1 MKRMNQGKIAFIFI
15 ILIAIACLL
24 FSCSDLSREK
34 IVDKSELTG
43 RDYRLFQNTPAWE
56 LAKAVEDE
64 NTKKIDKI
72 VSENPEIINYQESK
86 YGNTLLMLTIMNQQL
101 KPFKALLKRGADVN
115 IHNTFDGTSSLIK
128 ACSSKFYNITFVKM
142 LIEYGADVNDVEI
155 GERRKENGTR
165 LTPLIAASRTGRL
178 DLVRFLVSKGA
189 DVNYQ
194 NEFGQSALSKSVMVD
209 EYKVAYYLLQNGA
222 DYNRPIYYRFDN
234 SVPIEKRDPKDK
246 GKPMYLWDVLKDDV
260 SEFGTSEY
268 KYKMLI
274 IDFLKSKGLSITLN

>member
-1 MKRMNQGKIAFIFI
+1 MNQGKIAFIFI

-24 FSCSDLSREK
+24 FSCSNMCREK

-246 GKPMYLWDVLKDDV
+246 GKPMYLWDVLKEDL

-274 IDFLKSKGLSITLN
+274 IDFLKSKDKVK

>member
-1 MKRMNQGKIAFIFI
+1 MNQGKIAFIFI

-115 IHNTFDGTSSLIK
+115 IHNTFDGTSSLVK

-246 GKPMYLWDVLKDDV
+246 GKPMYLWDVLKEDL

-274 IDFLKSKGLSITLN
+274 IDFLKSKDKVK

>member
-1 MKRMNQGKIAFIFI
+1 MNQGKIAFIFI

-209 EYKVAYYLLQNGA
+209 EYKVAYYQLQNGA

-246 GKPMYLWDVLKDDV
+246 GKPMYLWDVLKEDL

-274 IDFLKSKGLSITLN
+274 IDFLKSKDKVK

>member
-1 MKRMNQGKIAFIFI
+1 MKVA
-15 ILIAIACLL
+15 ILQLVFACLL
-24 FSCSDLSREK
+24 FSCSNMCREK

-43 RDYRLFQNTPAWE
+43 RDYRLFQNTSAWE

-115 IHNTFDGTSSLIK
+115 IHSTFDGTSSLIK

-142 LIEYGADVNDVEI
+142 LIEYGADVNDVET

-194 NEFGQSALSKSVMVD
+194 NEFGQSALSESVMVD

-222 DYNRPIYYRFDN
+222 DYNRPIYYRFDY
-234 SVPIEKRDPKDK
+234 SVPIEKSDPKDK
-246 GKPMYLWDVLKDDV
+246 GKPMYLWNVLKEDL

-268 KYKMLI
+268 KYKMRI
-274 IDFLKSKGLSITLN
+274 IDFLKSKDKIK

>member
-1 MKRMNQGKIAFIFI
+1 MKAI
-15 ILIAIACLL
+15 ILQLVFSCLL
-24 FSCSDLSREK
+24 FSCSNLSREK

-64 NTKKIDKI
+64 NTEQIDKI
-72 VSENPEIINYQESK
+72 VSENPELINYQESK

-101 KPFKALLKRGADVN
+101 KPFKVLLKRGADVN

-142 LIEYGADVNDVEI
+142 LIEYGADVNDVET

-246 GKPMYLWDVLKDDV
+246 GKPMYLWDVLKEDL

-274 IDFLKSKGLSITLN
+274 IDFLKSKDKVK

>member
-1 MKRMNQGKIAFIFI
+1 MKVA
-15 ILIAIACLL
+15 ILQLVFACLL
-24 FSCSDLSREK
+24 FSCSNMCREK

-43 RDYRLFQNTPAWE
+43 RDYRLFQNTSAWE

-115 IHNTFDGTSSLIK
+115 IHSTFDGTSSLIK

-142 LIEYGADVNDVEI
+142 LIEYGADVNDVET

-222 DYNRPIYYRFDN
+222 DYNRPIYYRFDY
-234 SVPIEKRDPKDK
+234 SVPIEKSDPKDK
-246 GKPMYLWDVLKDDV
+246 GKPMYLWDVLKEDL

-268 KYKMLI
+268 KYKMRI
-274 IDFLKSKGLSITLN
+274 IDFLKSKDKIK

>member
-1 MKRMNQGKIAFIFI
+1 MKTI
-15 ILIAIACLL
+15 IIHLVFACLL

-64 NTKKIDKI
+64 NSEKIDKI

-246 GKPMYLWDVLKDDV
+246 GKPMYLWDVLKEDL

-274 IDFLKSKGLSITLN
+274 IDFLKSKDKVK

>member
-1 MKRMNQGKIAFIFI
+1 MNQGKIAFIFI

-246 GKPMYLWDVLKDDV
+246 GKPMYLWDVLKEDL

-268 KYKMLI
+268 KSSNPQLRAYMIQKR
-274 IDFLKSKGLSITLN
+274 K

>member
-1 MKRMNQGKIAFIFI
+1 MKVA
-15 ILIAIACLL
+15 ILQLVFACLL
-24 FSCSDLSREK
+24 FSCSNMCREK

-115 IHNTFDGTSSLIK
+115 IHSTFDGTSSLIK

-222 DYNRPIYYRFDN
+222 DYNRPIYYRFDY
-234 SVPIEKRDPKDK
+234 SVPIEKSDPKDK
-246 GKPMYLWDVLKDDV
+246 GKPMYLWDVLKEDL

-268 KYKMLI
+268 KYKMRI
-274 IDFLKSKGLSITLN
+274 IDFLKSKDKIK

>member
-1 MKRMNQGKIAFIFI
+1 MNQGKIAFIFI

-246 GKPMYLWDVLKDDV
+246 GKPMYLWDVLKEDL

-274 IDFLKSKGLSITLN
+274 IDFLKSKDKVKGTSIN

>member
-1 MKRMNQGKIAFIFI
+1 MKVA
-15 ILIAIACLL
+15 ILQLVFACLL
-24 FSCSDLSREK
+24 FSCSNMCREK

-43 RDYRLFQNTPAWE
+43 RDYRLFQNTSAWE

-115 IHNTFDGTSSLIK
+115 IHSTFDGTSSLIK

-142 LIEYGADVNDVEI
+142 LIEYGADVNDVET

-194 NEFGQSALSKSVMVD
+194 NEFGQSALSESVMVD

-246 GKPMYLWDVLKDDV
+246 GKPMYLWDVLKEDL

-268 KYKMLI
+268 KYKMRI
-274 IDFLKSKGLSITLN
+274 IDFLKSKDKIK

>member
-1 MKRMNQGKIAFIFI
+1 MNQGKIAFIFI

-24 FSCSDLSREK
+24 FSFSDLSREK

-246 GKPMYLWDVLKDDV
+246 GKPMYLWDVLKEDL

-274 IDFLKSKGLSITLN
+274 IDFLKSKDKVK

>member
-1 MKRMNQGKIAFIFI
+1 MNQGKIAFIFI

-101 KPFKALLKRGADVN
+101 KPFKALLKEGLMS
-115 IHNTFDGTSSLIK
+115 I
-128 ACSSKFYNITFVKM
+128 YITHLM
-142 LIEYGADVNDVEI
+142 AHLLLL
-155 GERRKENGTR
+155 R
-165 LTPLIAASRTGRL
+165 LALLNSTTLL
-178 DLVRFLVSKGA
+178 
-189 DVNYQ
+189 
-194 NEFGQSALSKSVMVD
+194 LSKC
-209 EYKVAYYLLQNGA
+209 
-222 DYNRPIYYRFDN
+222 
-234 SVPIEKRDPKDK
+234 
-246 GKPMYLWDVLKDDV
+246 
-260 SEFGTSEY
+260 
-268 KYKMLI
+268 
-274 IDFLKSKGLSITLN
+274 

>member
-1 MKRMNQGKIAFIFI
+1 MK
-15 ILIAIACLL
+15 AIVIHLVFACLL

-72 VSENPEIINYQESK
+72 VSKNPEIINYQESK

>member
-1 MKRMNQGKIAFIFI
+1 MNQGKIAFIFI

-246 GKPMYLWDVLKDDV
+246 GKLMYLWDVLKEDL

-274 IDFLKSKGLSITLN
+274 IDFLKSKDKVK

>member
-64 NTKKIDKI
+64 NIKKIDKI

-246 GKPMYLWDVLKDDV
+246 GKPMYLWDVLKEDL

-274 IDFLKSKGLSITLN
+274 IDFLKSKDKVK

>member
-1 MKRMNQGKIAFIFI
+1 MK
-15 ILIAIACLL
+15 AIVIHLVFACLL

>member
-56 LAKAVEDE
+56 LAKAGEDE

-246 GKPMYLWDVLKDDV
+246 GKPMYLWDVLKEDL

-274 IDFLKSKGLSITLN
+274 IDFLKSKDKVK

>member
-1 MKRMNQGKIAFIFI
+1 MNQGKIAFIFI

-246 GKPMYLWDVLKDDV
+246 GKPMYLWDVLKEDL

-268 KYKMLI
+268 KYKMRI
-274 IDFLKSKGLSITLN
+274 IDFLKSKDKIK

>member
-1 MKRMNQGKIAFIFI
+1 MKVA
-15 ILIAIACLL
+15 ILQLVFACLL
-24 FSCSDLSREK
+24 FSCSNMCREK

-43 RDYRLFQNTPAWE
+43 RDYRLFQNTSAWE

-115 IHNTFDGTSSLIK
+115 IHSTFDGTSSLIK

-142 LIEYGADVNDVEI
+142 LIEYGADVNDVET

-194 NEFGQSALSKSVMVD
+194 NEFGQSALSESVMVD
-209 EYKVAYYLLQNGA
+209 EYKVAYYLLQNGV
-222 DYNRPIYYRFDN
+222 DYNRPIYYRFDY
-234 SVPIEKRDPKDK
+234 SVPIEKSDPKDK
-246 GKPMYLWDVLKDDV
+246 GKPMYLWDVLKEDL

-268 KYKMLI
+268 KYKMRI
-274 IDFLKSKGLSITLN
+274 IDFLKSKDKIK

>member
-1 MKRMNQGKIAFIFI
+1 MNQGKIAFIFI

-142 LIEYGADVNDVEI
+142 LIEYGTDVNDVEI

-246 GKPMYLWDVLKDDV
+246 GKPMYLWDVLKEDL

-274 IDFLKSKGLSITLN
+274 IDFLKSKDKVK

>member
-1 MKRMNQGKIAFIFI
+1 MKAI
-15 ILIAIACLL
+15 ILQLVFSCLL
-24 FSCSDLSREK
+24 FSCSNLSREK

-64 NTKKIDKI
+64 NTEQIDKI
-72 VSENPEIINYQESK
+72 VSKNPELINYQESK

-101 KPFKALLKRGADVN
+101 KPFKVLLKRGADVN

-142 LIEYGADVNDVEI
+142 LIEYGADVNDVET

-246 GKPMYLWDVLKDDV
+246 GKPMYLWDVLKEDL

-274 IDFLKSKGLSITLN
+274 IDFLKSKDKVK

>member
-1 MKRMNQGKIAFIFI
+1 MNQGKIAFIFI

-246 GKPMYLWDVLKDDV
+246 GKPMYLWDVLKEDL

-274 IDFLKSKGLSITLN
+274 IDFLKSKDKVK

>member
-246 GKPMYLWDVLKDDV
+246 GKPMYLWDVLKEDL

-268 KYKMLI
+268 KSSNPQLRAYMIQKR
-274 IDFLKSKGLSITLN
+274 K

>member
-194 NEFGQSALSKSVMVD
+194 NEFGQSALSESVMVD

-246 GKPMYLWDVLKDDV
+246 GKPMYLWDVLKEDL

-274 IDFLKSKGLSITLN
+274 IDFLKSKDKVK

>member
-1 MKRMNQGKIAFIFI
+1 MKIMNQGKIAFIFI

-246 GKPMYLWDVLKDDV
+246 GKPMYLWDVLKEDL

-274 IDFLKSKGLSITLN
+274 IDFLKSKDKVK

>member
-1 MKRMNQGKIAFIFI
+1 MKTI
-15 ILIAIACLL
+15 IIHIVFACLL
-24 FSCSDLSREK
+24 FSCSNLSREK

-234 SVPIEKRDPKDK
+234 SVPIEKKDPKDK
-246 GKPMYLWDVLKDDV
+246 GKPMYLWDVLKEDL
-260 SEFGTSEY
+260 SEFSTSEY

-274 IDFLKSKGLSITLN
+274 IDFLKSKDKVK